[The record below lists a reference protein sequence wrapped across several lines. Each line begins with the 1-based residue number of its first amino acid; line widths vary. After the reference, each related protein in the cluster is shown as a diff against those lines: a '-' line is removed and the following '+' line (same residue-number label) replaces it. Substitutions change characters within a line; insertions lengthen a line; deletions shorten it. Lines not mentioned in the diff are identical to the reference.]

1 MDTEQPGEY
10 LIEFYRVGNSV
21 RVSAID
27 PVTGM
32 EVQIVGPANIGRE
45 ELTRVAVRKLQY
57 VMAKKAAE
65 KAGR

>member
-1 MDTEQPGEY
+1 MDTEKPGEY
-10 LIEFYRVGNSV
+10 LLEFYRIGNSV

-27 PVTGM
+27 PVTGT
-32 EVQIVGPANIGRE
+32 EVQIVGPANIGQG

-57 VMAKKAAE
+57 VMAKKAAK

>member
-57 VMAKKAAE
+57 VYGQEGGGK
-65 KAGR
+65 GW